1 MDSFT
6 YMTSKS
12 AVLALLKMRSESVC
26 GELFECEDQ
35 RLGWEELRRFGS
47 NPYERE
53 LTIKQGVPDDTKN
66 NNQSRQKRCRV

>member
-12 AVLALLKMRSESVC
+12 AVLALLKMRSVC
-26 GELFECEDQ
+26 GFESEDQ
-35 RLGWEELRRFGS
+35 KLGWEELRRFGS

>member
-6 YMTSKS
+6 YITSRS

-35 RLGWEELRRFGS
+35 RLGWEELKRFGW

-53 LTIKQGVPDDTKN
+53 ITIKRGAKN
-66 NNQSRQKRCRV
+66 ETCTR